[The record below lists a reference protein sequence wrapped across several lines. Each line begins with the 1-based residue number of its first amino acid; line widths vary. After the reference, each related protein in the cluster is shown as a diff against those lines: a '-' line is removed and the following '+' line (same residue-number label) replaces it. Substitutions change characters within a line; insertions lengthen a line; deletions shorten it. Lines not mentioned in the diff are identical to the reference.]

1 MVAAPAV
8 VAAVLG
14 LREEQGPAEEEV
26 VADR

>member
-8 VAAVLG
+8 VAAVLWV
-14 LREEQGPAEEEV
+14 RDQRRPAEKVV